1 MTPALRPR
9 SRQQLGSISVE
20 EENLGAIPFAVLERR
35 VGKRQ
40 GKLELRGTKT
50 LVDGS
55 QVEVLWQVQG
65 NAELGLPTE
74 RDLDVFVALGV
85 LTFQR
90 NFSKTI
96 TFTGQEMAH
105 LLNVKTVHGKFYQRL
120 KLAMD
125 RFIPLR
131 FRALTSGDHH
141 EEVKW
146 LNVFQEASF
155 TLDRKTGRCR
165 GTVTWT
171 DRIIQSMDAGLF
183 RLLDGSRYR
192 QLDGITAKHL
202 YRYLATVFEKTEVLV
217 IDARKLAQEHLGIQ
231 QPPRYFS
238 RLMQTLEPAFEQLQ
252 RIQVLGSYRVVSAA
266 NWEVAL
272 LRHPGYVPESAA
284 LREEAHGGH
293 LALRRQQA
301 AKELSEA
308 GLDPQLWQGLVEA
321 ASSGPEFYALHRLAA
336 VLNGL
341 LEEGVLAPV
350 ALGLLKGALE
360 GPPWEPGPAR
370 DLLDCCE
377 VALEICREK
386 RSAGQK
392 LRNPAGLVVK
402 LIKDPEARR
411 RAIPAEAEAA
421 LRARLRQREEA
432 LRQEEAQIQRANR
445 ILEYEQYCQDLA
457 ARLWREMP
465 EDQRQQRRRKVL
477 EYMRGQARLAR
488 LTPEELER
496 ELDNKILAELAQ
508 KEAPP
513 FERWDL
519 RQSVQQALLP
529 FQSPI
534 SLS

>member
-1 MTPALRPR
+1 MNTALRPR
-9 SRQQLGSISVE
+9 TSQELGSISVE

-50 LVDGS
+50 LLDGS

-96 TFTGQEMAH
+96 TFTGHEMAH

-131 FRALTSGDHH
+131 FRALSSGDHH

-183 RLLDGSRYR
+183 RLLDGNRYR

-217 IDARKLAQEHLGIQ
+217 VDARKLAQENLGIQ

-238 RLMQTLEPAFEQLQ
+238 RLMQTLEPTFEQLK
-252 RIQVLGSYRVVSAA
+252 RIEVLGSYRVVSAA
-266 NWEVAL
+266 NWELAL
-272 LRHPGYVPESAA
+272 LRHPSYVPESAA
-284 LREEAHGGH
+284 LREEAQEGH
-293 LALRRQQA
+293 AALRRQQA
-301 AKELSEA
+301 AKELTEA
-308 GLDPQLWQGLVEA
+308 GFDPAWWRHLVDA
-321 ASSGPEFYALHRLAA
+321 AATSQEFYALHRAA
-336 VLNGL
+336 GLMTGL
-341 LEEGVLAPV
+341 LYEGVLPQV
-350 ALGLLKGALE
+350 AQGLLKGAFDA
-360 GPPWEPGPAR
+360 PPAAPGPAR
-370 DLLDCCE
+370 DWLDHCE
-377 VALEICREK
+377 VALEVCREK
-386 RSAGQK
+386 RGSGQK
-392 LRNPAGLVVK
+392 LRNPAGFLVK

-411 RAIPAEAEAA
+411 RAIPAETEAA
-421 LRARLRQREEA
+421 WRARFRQREEN
-432 LRQEEAQIQRANR
+432 LRQEELHIQRANR
-445 ILEYEQYCQDLA
+445 ILEYEQYCQELA

-465 EDQRQQRRRKVL
+465 EDQRQLRRRKTL
-477 EYMRGQARLAR
+477 ETLRGQARLAR
-488 LTPEELER
+488 LTPAELER
-496 ELDNKILAELAQ
+496 EVEAKILAEMAQ
-508 KEAPP
+508 KEVPP

-534 SLS
+534 SVS